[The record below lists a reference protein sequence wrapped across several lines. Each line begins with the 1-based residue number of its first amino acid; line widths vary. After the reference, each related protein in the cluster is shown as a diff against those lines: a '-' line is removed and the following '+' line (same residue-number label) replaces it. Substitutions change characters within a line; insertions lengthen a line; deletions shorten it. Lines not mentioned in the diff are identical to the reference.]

1 MGQEDNKLEMSG
13 LFGPGG
19 VTPQDPDSKDSN
31 FISGEGKEKLEAA
44 SKAAKDTAIAA
55 TQVARE
61 RAEAAAGKAASW
73 AVEAKAKSTAWLRNS
88 KAKRRQK
95 DVGHRA
101 GADMTF
107 SAPMSV
113 SILMAEAP
121 VERMAAPELSRL
133 FEPQPA
139 KRNWTTPLLITAL
152 AIATAMGGDWYWQGR
167 PLSTNKLATPISKP
181 KVAPAVRVVA
191 PSPPPVIGPA
201 QEVAA
206 PIVTPAAVVPAPEPD
221 PPVVPVQA
229 PVVQSVSV
237 PQAQGA
243 DPTPVQSK
251 PRARARHDQAARI
264 ETAMPASTDD
274 LSVAKA
280 NADLDAYEKRMKALE
295 KDYLTQFGRPNVR
308 TSHHKEKMNEP

>member
-1 MGQEDNKLEMSG
+1 MRQEDNKLEMSG
-13 LFGPGG
+13 LFGPSG

-121 VERMAAPELSRL
+121 VERKTEPEMSKL
-133 FEPQPA
+133 FDPQPA
-139 KRNWTTPLLITAL
+139 KRNWTTPLLLTAL
-152 AIATAMGGDWYWQGR
+152 LIATAMGGAWYWQGR
-167 PLSTNKLATPISKP
+167 PLTTNKLATPISKP
-181 KVAPAVRVVA
+181 KVARAVRLVA
-191 PSPPPVIGPA
+191 PPPLPVLATAQVPA
-201 QEVAA
+201 T
-206 PIVTPAAVVPAPEPD
+206 PIVTPAAVLPALEPVS
-221 PPVVPVQA
+221 PVVPVQSQI
-229 PVVQSVSV
+229 VQSVSV
-237 PQAQGA
+237 LQAQGV
-243 DPTPVQSK
+243 DPTPDQSK

-264 ETAMPASTDD
+264 GTATPASTDD

-295 KDYLTQFGRPNVR
+295 QD
-308 TSHHKEKMNEP
+308 H